1 MESRYLVYH
10 SHMLFSVLIQDDL
23 ELLYV
28 GNKRWLFPLL
38 ELVKLMTITKLSFRN
53 MKKNEKKNEG
63 KKKNREMRMHM
74 CWSCLSLM
82 NWGEVY
88 LFPFTYIDWIIDQIY
103 IRPIPTIRT
112 INDHFSSKHLYSKLT
127 FWICLNK
134 TMLLKWDLNIL
145 RMTSTCKLHVN
156 VKMYTK
162 KCILMEITSLI
173 S

>member
-1 MESRYLVYH
+1 
-10 SHMLFSVLIQDDL
+10 MLFSVLIQDDL

-82 NWGEVY
+82 N
-88 LFPFTYIDWIIDQIY
+88 
-103 IRPIPTIRT
+103 
-112 INDHFSSKHLYSKLT
+112 
-127 FWICLNK
+127 
-134 TMLLKWDLNIL
+134 
-145 RMTSTCKLHVN
+145 
-156 VKMYTK
+156 
-162 KCILMEITSLI
+162 
-173 S
+173 